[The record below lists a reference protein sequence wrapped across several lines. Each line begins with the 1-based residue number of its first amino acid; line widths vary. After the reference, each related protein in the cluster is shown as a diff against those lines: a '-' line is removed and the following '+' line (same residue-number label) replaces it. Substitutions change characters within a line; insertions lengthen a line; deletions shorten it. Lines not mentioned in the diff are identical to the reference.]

1 MTRRDLLKQMLE
13 DRRQRHGE
21 DAFSTQLLKR
31 QLEDMERAKRATP
44 SAAHQFLIGSVA
56 RNQAEVR
63 RQERRPKKE

>member
-1 MTRRDLLKQMLE
+1 MLE

-21 DAFSTQLLKR
+21 DAFSTQMLKR
-31 QLEDMERAKRATP
+31 QLEDMERAERAAL

-63 RQERRPKKE
+63 RQERRPQEKKE